1 MRKAYILSAI
11 GASAIVG
18 YMIKKKLDQGSEKGH
33 TLLEDAGIPD
43 QTEDHGE
50 TQSRNADMVSEGS
63 LYGVKYYN
71 EVREENVG
79 GSIPS

>member
-1 MRKAYILSAI
+1 MRKTYIIPAI

-18 YMIKKKLDQGSEKGH
+18 YLIKKKLDNGNEKGH

-43 QTEDHGE
+43 QLSEQGDTLHE
-50 TQSRNADMVSEGS
+50 NADMVSEGS

-71 EVREENVG
+71 EMQEEVKQH
-79 GSIPS
+79 S